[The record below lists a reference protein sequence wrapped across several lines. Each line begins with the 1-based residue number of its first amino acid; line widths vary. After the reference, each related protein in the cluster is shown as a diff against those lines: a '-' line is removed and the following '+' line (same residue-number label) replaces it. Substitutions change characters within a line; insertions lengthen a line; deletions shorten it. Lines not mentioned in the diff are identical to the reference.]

1 MEEEISKNA
10 SDIATEK
17 STKNSMKSTI
27 EAILFTMGEA
37 VELDRIANAME
48 WSKKETKEL
57 IEELAAEY
65 RVSGRGIQIIELD
78 NAYQM
83 CTNKDKY
90 DDLIKIASTPKR
102 HVLTD
107 VLLETLSI
115 IAYKQPVTKSE
126 IEKIRGVSCDH
137 AVSKLVE
144 YGLVNE
150 VGRLDAPGRP
160 MLFGTTEEFLRSF
173 GVHTLDELPEVNPV
187 QMEEFKAEAEN
198 EINNQLGVDVQ
209 DDENLNQNLDN

>member
-1 MEEEISKNA
+1 MDRER
-10 SDIATEK
+10 
-17 STKNSMKSTI
+17 MKATI

-57 IEELAAEY
+57 IEELASEY
-65 RVSGRGIQIIELD
+65 NDSNRGIQIIELD
-78 NAYQM
+78 SAYQM
-83 CTNKDKY
+83 CTNKDMY
-90 DDLIKIASTPKR
+90 EDLIKIASTPKR

-115 IAYKQPVTKSE
+115 VAYKQPVTKSE

-137 AVSKLVE
+137 AMSKLVE
-144 YGLVNE
+144 YGLVAE
-150 VGRLDAPGRP
+150 IGRLDAPGRP

-187 QMEEFKAEAEN
+187 QMEEFKVEAEK
-198 EINNQLGVDVQ
+198 EINSQLGILDDAEDDV
-209 DDENLNQNLDN
+209 EE